1 MRDHVSAH
9 GAEDPKDLKGRRRL
23 QREDSELS
31 ETRGQG
37 KQLSWSL
44 TVTEAMGIWVCPS
57 TPLVL
62 ITGSLEGDS
71 HTLNLEVRKQGQ
83 GISGWPEITQP
94 LCGRTRCQSVCPIP
108 MHLFCV
114 QSSLCCSVVPDK
126 LCTLR
131 KTRSSLCLPN
141 RNLTQNKVSFI
152 ASPQKKEIFSEKTRT
167 LALDP
172 NSSWPGY
179 LCQLF

>member
-1 MRDHVSAH
+1 MSCLRQEDKEERKAAFLEPHSHWGH
-9 GAEDPKDLKGRRRL
+9 G
-23 QREDSELS
+23 
-31 ETRGQG
+31 
-37 KQLSWSL
+37 
-44 TVTEAMGIWVCPS
+44 MWVCPS

-83 GISGWPEITQP
+83 RVSGWPEITQP
-94 LCGRTRCQSVCPIP
+94 LCGMARCQSVCPIP
-108 MHLFCV
+108 MHLSCI
-114 QSSLCCSVVPDK
+114 QSSLRCSVVPDK

-152 ASPQKKEIFSEKTRT
+152 ASPQNRK
-167 LALDP
+167 
-172 NSSWPGY
+172 SSLRKQVLWP
-179 LCQLF
+179 

>member
-1 MRDHVSAH
+1 MTIEHS
-9 GAEDPKDLKGRRRL
+9 G
-23 QREDSELS
+23 EDSELP

-37 KQLSWSL
+37 RKESSFLGASQLLGPW
-44 TVTEAMGIWVCPS
+44 ECGYAHS

-83 GISGWPEITQP
+83 RVSDWPEITQP
-94 LCGRTRCQSVCPIP
+94 LCGRARCQSVCPIP
-108 MHLFCV
+108 VHLFCI
-114 QSSLCCSVVPDK
+114 QSSLHCSVVPDK

-131 KTRSSLCLPN
+131 KNRSSFCLPN

-152 ASPQKKEIFSEKTRT
+152 ASPQNRK
-167 LALDP
+167 
-172 NSSWPGY
+172 SSLRKQELWP
-179 LCQLF
+179 